1 MGLRLHVQPLP
12 HVYSDR
18 DGWGFV
24 QTVESQRGGSRMNRM
39 GVFLVSLVVTSEIT
53 LAQTRKPASN
63 DKVSSAIAAVQTGQ
77 AHQGT
82 ANADFVIGREDVLS
96 ISVWGEPE
104 ISSPKVVVRPD
115 GKISVPLVNEIEAT
129 GLTTKQLQERIREGL
144 KEYLDAPLVN
154 VAVTEIHSQTVYIL
168 GEVDKPGA
176 YPLGSPTTVLELIAK
191 AGSFTEMART
201 KKIVITRNDGTR
213 QVQLYFNYKDFLE
226 GKNLTQNIRLKNGD
240 IVIVP

>member
-1 MGLRLHVQPLP
+1 
-12 HVYSDR
+12 
-18 DGWGFV
+18 
-24 QTVESQRGGSRMNRM
+24 MNRKEI
-39 GVFLVSLVVTSEIT
+39 FLVSLLLTSEIA
-53 LAQTRKPASN
+53 LAQRQKTVSGEKAPA
-63 DKVSSAIAAVQTGQ
+63 VIAAVQSGQ
-77 AHQGT
+77 AQQAT

-96 ISVWGEPE
+96 INVWGEPE

-115 GKISVPLVNEIEAT
+115 GKISLPLVNEIEVT

-144 KEYLDAPLVN
+144 KEYLETPVVN
-154 VAVTEIHSQTVYIL
+154 VAVTEIHSQTVYVL
-168 GEVDKPGA
+168 GEVGKPGA

-191 AGSFTEMART
+191 AGSFTELART
-201 KKIVITRNDGTR
+201 KRIIITRNEGTR